1 MFWFNTCKH
10 IHIIWS
16 LCVSSIH
23 AIFETQSFSIVYFFL
38 WHWFKV
44 YLISCFQSL
53 SNKRF
58 NIDFYHNHLNIGFL
72 HEKHHEYN
80 KQNCNFVEALGRMD
94 IATQIWSG
102 SVFPWCKF
110 VQKARIVFSEW
121 HFRSPFPFFKVFFLL
136 KGIPSEFMEHF
147 DPRQPLI
154 VGGLVKGEEAM
165 GFVQARFHAHRWLKR
180 VLKSND
186 PITVSLGWRRYQTI
200 GVFSK

>member
-1 MFWFNTCKH
+1 MDISTMYDYAPYALRALPSNRVCCNRLTVRWDLH
-10 IHIIWS
+10 ISRSDDHR
-16 LCVSSIH
+16 
-23 AIFETQSFSIVYFFL
+23 
-38 WHWFKV
+38 K
-44 YLISCFQSL
+44 QSL
-53 SNKRF
+53 
-58 NIDFYHNHLNIGFL
+58 LEMFL
-72 HEKHHEYN
+72 LRWTFSARTWSDHHRCTQF
-80 KQNCNFVEALGRMD
+80 KQSRM
-94 IATQIWSG
+94 
-102 SVFPWCKF
+102 FPWCKF